1 LEEQAMAASAE
12 EINKT
17 AQSGWKGFSK
27 FLFLS
32 TAGVA
37 LLLIVLALT
46 LL

>member
-1 LEEQAMAASAE
+1 MAASVE
-12 EINKT
+12 QINQT
-17 AQSGWKGFSK
+17 AQSGWKGFAR